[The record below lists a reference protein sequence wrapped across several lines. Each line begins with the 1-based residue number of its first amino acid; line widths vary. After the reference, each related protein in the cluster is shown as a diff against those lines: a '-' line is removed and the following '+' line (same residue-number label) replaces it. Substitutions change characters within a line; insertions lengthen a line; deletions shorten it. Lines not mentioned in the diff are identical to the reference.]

1 MEHVL
6 LSYFPINLPDNF
18 KYTYS
23 HAECLLVKTVHGQSF
38 QPDKNDQDILLQDIE
53 RYAREKVPN

>member
-18 KYTYS
+18 KHTYS
-23 HAECLLVKTVHGQSF
+23 HAGCLLVKTVHGQSF
-38 QPDKNDQDILLQDIE
+38 QTIKNDRGILSQDIE
-53 RYAREKVPN
+53 CYAREISA